1 MPNPARR
8 RLALVAALST
18 VLVACSGEAPKQAPM
33 AGSVTVVTLKASP
46 FTLTR
51 ELPGRTNAFAIAEV
65 RPQVSGVVKERLFT
79 EGALVK
85 AGEPLYQL
93 DDAAYRADVAGAK
106 AALARAEALVESARL
121 KAARTAE
128 LARIDAVSAQ
138 ENEDASAALRQAE
151 ADVGVARAKLDAA
164 GVVLERARISS
175 PIGGRIGKSSVTAG
189 ALVTANQAAAL
200 ATVQRLDPIYV
211 DVAQSSTELLA
222 LRRGLASG
230 RLAGATRLPVTILLE
245 DGSRYEHD
253 GRLAFSEV
261 SVDPATGSYSLRIV
275 VPNPDGLLLPGIFVR
290 ALVPGGIREDALLV
304 PQKAVTR
311 DPQGKAS
318 VMVVGADSKVEPR
331 AIRVSHAIDGQWLVE
346 EGLAAGD
353 RVIVEGLQKIAAGMP
368 VQATEAGA
376 AGPTPGGTPAAT
388 PATPR

>member
-1 MPNPARR
+1 MPNHARR
-8 RLALVAALST
+8 HLALVAALST
-18 VLVACSGEAPKQAPM
+18 VLAACSGEAPQQAPM

-51 ELPGRTNAFAIAEV
+51 ELPGRTNAYAVAEV

-93 DDAAYRADVAGAK
+93 DDAAYRASAAGAK

-121 KAARTAE
+121 KAARTGE

-138 ENEDASAALRQAE
+138 ENEDAIAALRQAE
-151 ADVGVARAKLDAA
+151 ADVGVARAALDSAT
-164 GVVLERARISS
+164 VVLERARITS

-189 ALVTANQAAAL
+189 ALVTANQDAAL

-222 LRRGLASG
+222 LRRSLASG
-230 RLAGATRLPVTILLE
+230 KLAGAGRLPVAILLE

-253 GRLAFSEV
+253 GKLAFSEV
-261 SVDPATGSYSLRIV
+261 SVDPTTGSYLLRVV

-290 ALVPGGIREDALLV
+290 ALVPGGIRADALLV
-304 PQKAVTR
+304 PQPAITR
-311 DPQGKAS
+311 DPQGNAS
-318 VMVVGADSKVEPR
+318 AMVVGADGKVESRPVKVSR
-331 AIRVSHAIDGQWLVE
+331 AVDGQWLVD

-353 RVIVEGLQKIAAGMP
+353 RVIVEGLQKIRPGMP

-376 AGPTPGGTPAAT
+376 APATPAAA
-388 PATPR
+388 PAAPR